1 MESALSRSFVTMIRL
16 LTRFLVAFVLFGS
29 LLVSADLLAQV
40 SAPPAGRPSTPGSA
54 ADKVELLPGSDS
66 LVGMN
71 VPGQVV
77 RKIYN
82 NVRFR
87 QKGMLMYCDLAI
99 QNATTNVI
107 EAYGNVQIIQGDT
120 ITVRGDTLFYYGNTR
135 QANVRG
141 RVSLRDRKMTLT
153 TAQLDYDM
161 LSGIAHYPTPGRIVD
176 KENVLTS
183 REGYYDTRTKL
194 FTFRQNVRLVNTKGT
209 LTADSLLYNSIT
221 RIATF
226 QGPTR
231 ITNKDGV
238 LTAVAGQYNT
248 TSGIS
253 NFQRRATVETPKYR
267 LTGDSLYY
275 DNVSE
280 LGIAKG
286 NVIMV
291 AKDRQAVITGDHVRY
306 NGKAGISRVTGHA
319 VAKSL
324 ANEAAKDTLYLR
336 ADTLFSFDNK
346 LTNTR
351 RLLGQK
357 NVILYKSDL
366 QSKCDSLIYD
376 TADSTIYFFK
386 KPIVWSQ
393 NKYQMEADSMR
404 AVLKNNKIQTMYLKA
419 KSFVISLDT
428 LKNYN
433 QIKGRTITA
442 FFKTKITSTPLN
454 SAAEEPALV
463 ASKTNSPRSVSTAAT
478 NTISKR
484 VLTSKSSSPASTTV
498 LNQEQTVL
506 DRVLVDGNGQSLYY
520 AVDEKNK
527 LIGLN
532 HVESSRMNIEF
543 EENKVGRIRFYGHP
557 DSQLIPPKELT
568 PDVQQLDGFRWREA
582 EKPTKNQVLWLETPP
597 AEQPIIRKPLKNK
610 STIKPLAQKLVRK
623 GNN

>member
-1 MESALSRSFVTMIRL
+1 MESALSRSFVSMIRL
-16 LTRFLVAFVLFGS
+16 FAAFLL
-29 LLVSADLLAQV
+29 LCLWLVSVDSLAQV
-40 SAPPAGRPSTPGSA
+40 RPPAPGRPVATGSV
-54 ADKVELLPGSDS
+54 ADKVELLPGADS
-66 LVGMN
+66 LVGMT

-87 QKGMLMYCDLAI
+87 QKGVLMFCDLAI

-107 EAYGNVQIIQGDT
+107 EAYGHVKIVQGDT
-120 ITVRGDTLFYYGNTR
+120 ITVQGDTMFYYGNVR
-135 QANVRG
+135 QANMRG
-141 RVSLRDRKMTLT
+141 RVSMRDRKMTLT

-183 REGYYDTRTKL
+183 REGYYDTRSKL
-194 FTFRQNVRLVNTKGT
+194 FTFRQNVRLVNPKGT
-209 LTADSLLYNSIT
+209 LTADSLLYNSLT
-221 RIATF
+221 RMAIF

-238 LTAVAGQYNT
+238 LTAVEGQYNT
-248 TSGIS
+248 TTGIS

-275 DNVSE
+275 DNITE

-291 AKDRQAVITGDHVRY
+291 AKDRKAVILGDHVRY
-306 NGKAGISRVTGHA
+306 NGKAGISRATGHP

-324 ANEAAKDTLYLR
+324 ANETTKDTLYLR

-346 LTNTR
+346 VTNTR

-357 NVILYKSDL
+357 NVFLYKSDL

-376 TADSTIYFFK
+376 TADSTIYFYK

-404 AVLKNNKIQTMYLKA
+404 AVMKNNKIHTLFLKT

-433 QIKGRTITA
+433 QVKGRTVTA
-442 FFKTKITSTPLN
+442 FFATKIVSTTVTAAELPVSTTNASGTVPRSASSVATKQPLKRVSTPK
-454 SAAEEPALV
+454 EG
-463 ASKTNSPRSVSTAAT
+463 
-478 NTISKR
+478 
-484 VLTSKSSSPASTTV
+484 SPASTTV
-498 LNQEQTVL
+498 LKQEQTVL
-506 DRVLVDGNGQSLYY
+506 DRVLVEGNGQSLYY

-543 EENKVGRIRFYGHP
+543 NDNKVGKIRFYGHP

-568 PDVQQLDGFRWREA
+568 PEVQQLDGFRWREQ
-582 EKPTKNQVLWLETPP
+582 EKPTKNQVLWLEKPP
-597 AEQPIIRKPLKNK
+597 VEQPVIRKPLKNK
-610 STIKPLAQKLVRK
+610 GLIKPLAQKLVQK
-623 GNN
+623 TIN

>member
-1 MESALSRSFVTMIRL
+1 M
-16 LTRFLVAFVLFGS
+16 
-29 LLVSADLLAQV
+29 
-40 SAPPAGRPSTPGSA
+40 PGST

-66 LVGMN
+66 LVGVN
-71 VPGQVV
+71 IPGQVV

-87 QKGMLMYCDLAI
+87 QKGVLMYCDLAI
-99 QNATTNVI
+99 QNVTTNVI
-107 EAYGNVQIIQGDT
+107 EAYGNVRLIQGDT
-120 ITVRGDTLFYYGNTR
+120 INVRGDTMFYYGNTR
-135 QANVRG
+135 QANLRG
-141 RVSLRDRKMTLT
+141 NVVMRDRKMTLT
-153 TAQLDYDM
+153 TQQLDYDM
-161 LSGIAHYPTPGRIVD
+161 LSGVAHYPVPGRIVD

-183 REGYYDTRTKL
+183 REGYYDTRSKL

-209 LTADSLLYNSIT
+209 LTADSLLYNSLS

-238 LTAVAGQYNT
+238 LTAIAGQYNT
-248 TSGIS
+248 ATGIS
-253 NFQRRATVETPKYR
+253 NFQRRATVDTPKYR

-291 AKDRQAVITGDHVRY
+291 AKDRKAVITGEHVRY
-306 NGKAGISRVTGHA
+306 NGKSGISRVTGHP

-324 ANEAAKDTLYLR
+324 ASETTRDTLYMR

-357 NVILYKSDL
+357 NVFVYKSDL

-376 TADSTIYFFK
+376 TADSTIHFFK

-393 NKYQMEADSMR
+393 DKYQMEADTMR
-404 AVLKNNKIQTMYLKA
+404 ALLKNNRINTMFLKGR
-419 KSFVISLDT
+419 SFVISLDT

-433 QIKGRTITA
+433 QIKGRTVTAYFVTKVIPASTRLVQTQTGETTKKITGA
-442 FFKTKITSTPLN
+442 TASTKPGVPSRTLPRATSTP
-454 SAAEEPALV
+454 A
-463 ASKTNSPRSVSTAAT
+463 R
-478 NTISKR
+478 
-484 VLTSKSSSPASTTV
+484 
-498 LNQEQTVL
+498 EQTTL
-506 DRVLVDGNGQSLYY
+506 DRVLVDGNGQSIYY
-520 AVDEKNK
+520 AVDDKNR

-532 HVESSRMNIEF
+532 HVECSRMNMEF
-543 EENKVGRIRFYGHP
+543 ANNKVGQIRFYGRP
-557 DSQLIPPKELT
+557 DAQLIPPKEFT
-568 PDVQQLDGFRWREA
+568 DDAQKLDGFRWREV
-582 EKPTKNQVLWLETPP
+582 EKPTKGQVLWLETPP
-597 AEQPIIRKPLKNK
+597 TEQPAAKKPPKIK
-610 STIKPLAQKLVRK
+610 GSAKPLARK
-623 GNN
+623 NVQRGNK

>member
-1 MESALSRSFVTMIRL
+1 MRL
-16 LTRFLVAFVLFGS
+16 LIHVITAFLLLGS
-29 LLVSADLLAQV
+29 LLRPADVRAQ
-40 SAPPAGRPSTPGSA
+40 AGRPLLTGST

-66 LVGMN
+66 LVGVN
-71 VPGQVV
+71 IPGQVV

-87 QKGMLMYCDLAI
+87 QKGVLMYCDLAI
-99 QNATTNVI
+99 QNVTTNII
-107 EAYGNVQIIQGDT
+107 EAYGNVRLIQGDT
-120 ITVRGDTLFYYGNTR
+120 INVRGDTMFYYGNTR
-135 QANVRG
+135 QANLRG
-141 RVSLRDRKMTLT
+141 NVVMRDRKMTLT
-153 TAQLDYDM
+153 TRQLDYDM

-183 REGYYDTRTKL
+183 REGYYDTRSKL

-209 LTADSLLYNSIT
+209 LTADSLLYNSLS

-238 LTAVAGQYNT
+238 LTAIAGQYNT
-248 TSGIS
+248 ATGIS
-253 NFQRRATVETPKYR
+253 NFQRRATVDTPKYR

-291 AKDRQAVITGDHVRY
+291 AKDRKAIITGEHVRY
-306 NGKAGISRVTGHA
+306 NGKSGISRVTGRP

-324 ANEAAKDTLYLR
+324 ASETTRDTLYMR

-351 RLLGQK
+351 RLLGQR
-357 NVILYKSDL
+357 NVFVYKSDL

-376 TADSTIYFFK
+376 TADSTIHFFK

-393 NKYQMEADSMR
+393 NKYQLEADTMR
-404 AVLKNNKIQTMYLKA
+404 ALLKNNRINTMFLKGR
-419 KSFVISLDT
+419 SFVISLDT

-433 QIKGRTITA
+433 QIKGRTVTA
-442 FFKTKITSTPLN
+442 YFVTKVIPAPTTLVQTQTGE
-454 SAAEEPALV
+454 AAKKIAG
-463 ASKTNSPRSVSTAAT
+463 AT
-478 NTISKR
+478 
-484 VLTSKSSSPASTTV
+484 ASTKPGVSSRPLPRPTSAPTPAR
-498 LNQEQTVL
+498 EETTL
-506 DRVLVDGNGQSLYY
+506 DRVLVDGNGQSIYY
-520 AVDEKNK
+520 AVDDKNR

-532 HVESSRMNIEF
+532 HVECSRMNIEF
-543 EENKVGRIRFYGHP
+543 ANNKVGQIRFYGRP
-557 DSQLIPPKELT
+557 DAQLIPPKEFT
-568 PDVQQLDGFRWREA
+568 EDAQKLDGFRWRDV
-582 EKPTKNQVLWLETPP
+582 EKPTKGQVLWLETPP
-597 AEQPIIRKPLKNK
+597 AEQPAAKKAPKIKGAA
-610 STIKPLAQKLVRK
+610 KPLARK
-623 GNN
+623 NVQRGNK

>member
-16 LTRFLVAFVLFGS
+16 LAAFLFCS
-29 LLVSADLLAQV
+29 LLVSTPLLAQV
-40 SAPPAGRPSTPGSA
+40 GPPLPGRPSTPGIA
-54 ADKVELLPGSDS
+54 ATDKVDLLHADS
-66 LVGMN
+66 LVGVN
-71 VPGQVV
+71 TPGQVV

-87 QKGMLMYCDLAI
+87 QKGVLLFCDLAV
-99 QNATTNVI
+99 QNATTNII
-107 EAYGNVQIIQGDT
+107 EAYGHVKIIQGDT
-120 ITVRGDTLFYYGNTR
+120 ITVLGDTMFYYGNVR
-135 QANVRG
+135 QANLRG
-141 RVSLRDRKMTLT
+141 HVIMRDRKMTLT

-161 LSGIAHYPTPGRIVD
+161 LSGVAHYPTPGRIVD

-183 REGYYDTRTKL
+183 REGYYDTHTKL
-194 FTFRQNVRLVNTKGT
+194 FTFRQNVRLVNPKGT
-209 LTADSLLYNSIT
+209 LTADSLLYNSLT
-221 RIATF
+221 RLAIF

-238 LTAVAGQYNT
+238 LTAIEGQYNT
-248 TSGIS
+248 TTGIS

-275 DNVSE
+275 DNITE

-286 NVIMV
+286 HVIMV

-306 NGKAGISRVTGHA
+306 NGKAGISRVTGHP

-324 ANEAAKDTLYLR
+324 ANETTNDTLYLR

-357 NVILYKSDL
+357 NVFLYRSDL

-404 AVLKNNKIQTMYLKA
+404 AVMKNNHINTMFLKS

-442 FFKTKITSTPLN
+442 FFVTKVVSTTAAPLN
-454 SAAEEPALV
+454 SPDTQAPKM
-463 ASKTNSPRSVSTAAT
+463 ASASLSVSAVAT
-478 NTISKR
+478 NLPAKR
-484 VLTSKSSSPASTTV
+484 VLSQKSSSPTSSTV
-498 LNQEQTVL
+498 LAKEQTVI
-506 DRVLVDGNGQSLYY
+506 DRVLVEGNGQSLYY

-543 EENKVGRIRFYGHP
+543 TDNKVGRIRFYGHP

-568 PDVQQLDGFRWREA
+568 PDTQQLDGFRWRET
-582 EKPTKNQVLWLETPP
+582 EKPTKGQVLWLETPP
-597 AEQPIIRKPLKNK
+597 VEQPVIRKPLKK
-610 STIKPLAQKLVRK
+610 KGIVKPLAQKPVLK
-623 GNN
+623 GNK

>member
-1 MESALSRSFVTMIRL
+1 MESARSRSFVTMIALRTHFLAAFIL
-16 LTRFLVAFVLFGS
+16 LGS
-29 LLVSADLLAQV
+29 LLVSVDTLAQV
-40 SAPPAGRPSTPGSA
+40 GYPSPGRPSAGGGAT
-54 ADKVELLPGSDS
+54 DKVELLPGSDS
-66 LVGMN
+66 LVNMN
-71 VPGQVV
+71 IPGQIV

-87 QKGMLMYCDLAI
+87 QKGVLMFCDLAV
-99 QNATTNVI
+99 QNVTANVI
-107 EAYGNVQIIQGDT
+107 EAYGNVKIIQGDT
-120 ITVRGDTLFYYGNTR
+120 ITVQGDTMFYYGNTR
-135 QANVRG
+135 QANLRG
-141 RVSLRDRKMTLT
+141 HVSMRDRKMTLT

-161 LSGIAHYPTPGRIVD
+161 LSGIAHYPVPGRIVD

-183 REGYYDTRTKL
+183 REGYYDTRSKL
-194 FTFRQNVRLVNTKGT
+194 FTFQQNVRLVNTKGT
-209 LTADSLLYNSIT
+209 LVADALLYNSLT
-221 RIATF
+221 RLATF

-238 LTAVAGQYNT
+238 LTAVAGEYNT
-248 TSGIS
+248 TTGVS

-275 DNVSE
+275 DNISE
-280 LGIAKG
+280 LGVAKG

-291 AKDRQAVITGDHVRY
+291 AKDRKAVITGDHVRY

-324 ANEAAKDTLYLR
+324 ANETTNDTLYLR

-351 RLLGQK
+351 RMLGQK
-357 NVILYKSDL
+357 NVFVYKSDL

-404 AVLKNNKIQTMYLKA
+404 AVFKNNKINTLFLKS
-419 KSFVISLDT
+419 KSFVISVDT
-428 LKNYN
+428 LKNFN
-433 QIKGRTITA
+433 QIKGRTVTA
-442 FFKTKITSTPLN
+442 YFVTKKVTATAPEEARPGSKTAILAPTLQSV
-454 SAAEEPALV
+454 SAA
-463 ASKTNSPRSVSTAAT
+463 AT
-478 NTISKR
+478 KSIPKR
-484 VLTSKSSSPASTTV
+484 VLTKKIDSLPSGTV
-498 LNQEQTVL
+498 PVQEQTVL
-506 DRVLVDGNGQSLYY
+506 DRVLVEGNGQSIYY

-543 EENKVGRIRFYGHP
+543 TDNKVGRIRFYGHP
-557 DSQLIPPKELT
+557 DSQLVPPKELT
-568 PDVQQLDGFRWREA
+568 PDAQQLDGFRWREV
-582 EKPTKNQVLWLETPP
+582 EKPTKGQVLWLETPP
-597 AEQPIIRKPLKNK
+597 AEQPMNKKQIKNK
-610 STIKPLAQKLVRK
+610 TKIKPLAQKLVQK
-623 GNN
+623 DIN

>member
-1 MESALSRSFVTMIRL
+1 MSAS
-16 LTRFLVAFVLFGS
+16 LTRFLTAFILLGS
-29 LLVSADLLAQV
+29 LLVSADTLAQV
-40 SAPPAGRPSTPGSA
+40 GYPAPGRPSAGGSVI
-54 ADKVELLPGSDS
+54 DKVELLPGSDS

-99 QNATTNVI
+99 QNVTSNVI
-107 EAYGNVQIIQGDT
+107 EAYGNVRLIQGDT
-120 ITVRGDTLFYYGNTR
+120 ISARSDTMFYYGNDR
-135 QANVRG
+135 QANLRG
-141 RVSLRDRKMTLT
+141 HVTMRDRKMTLT
-153 TAQLDYDM
+153 TSQLDYDM
-161 LSGIAHYPTPGRIVD
+161 LSGIAHYPVPGRIVD

-183 REGYYDTRTKL
+183 REGYYDTRSKL
-194 FTFRQNVRLVNTKGT
+194 FTFQQNVRLVNTKGT
-209 LTADSLLYNSIT
+209 LVADALLYNSLT
-221 RIATF
+221 RLATF

-231 ITNKDGV
+231 ITNKEGV
-238 LTAVAGQYNT
+238 LTAVAGEYNT
-248 TSGIS
+248 TTGVS

-275 DNVSE
+275 DNISE

-291 AKDRQAVITGDHVRY
+291 AKDRKAVITGDHVRY

-324 ANEAAKDTLYLR
+324 ANETTNDTLYLR

-346 LTNTR
+346 VTNTR
-351 RLLGQK
+351 RMLGQK
-357 NVILYKSDL
+357 NVFLYKSDL

-376 TADSTIYFFK
+376 TLDSTIYFFK

-404 AVLKNNKIQTMYLKA
+404 AVFKNNKIHTLFLKS
-419 KSFVISLDT
+419 KSFVISVDT
-428 LKNYN
+428 LKNFN
-433 QIKGRTITA
+433 QIKGRTVTA
-442 FFKTKITSTPLN
+442 YFVTKKVSVTASENGQADAKTPVSAPTLQSV
-454 SAAEEPALV
+454 SAA
-463 ASKTNSPRSVSTAAT
+463 AT
-478 NTISKR
+478 KSLPKR
-484 VLTSKSSSPASTTV
+484 VLTKNSESLPPMPATV
-498 LNQEQTVL
+498 QEQTVL
-506 DRVLVDGNGQSLYY
+506 DRVLVEGNGQSIYY

-543 EENKVGRIRFYGHP
+543 TDNKVGRIRFYGHP

-568 PDVQQLDGFRWREA
+568 PDAQQLDGFRWRDA
-582 EKPTKNQVLWLETPP
+582 EKPTKGQVLWLETPP
-597 AEQPIIRKPLKNK
+597 AEQPVNRKQNK
-610 STIKPLAQKLVRK
+610 IKPKIKPLGQKLVQK
-623 GNN
+623 DIN

>member
-1 MESALSRSFVTMIRL
+1 MIRL
-16 LTRFLVAFVLFGS
+16 PVCFTVIAFWLLF
-29 LLVSADLLAQV
+29 VVTSANVLAQV
-40 SAPPAGRPSTPGSA
+40 GGQPIAGGA
-54 ADKVELLPGSDS
+54 GDKVELFHADS
-66 LVGMN
+66 LVVLN
-71 VPGQVV
+71 IPGQAV
-77 RKIYN
+77 RKLYN
-82 NVRFR
+82 NVRLKH
-87 QKGMLMYCDLAI
+87 KGVLMYCDLAV
-99 QNATTNVI
+99 QNVTTNVI
-107 EAYGNVQIIQGDT
+107 EAYGNVRLIQGDT
-120 ITVRGDTLFYYGNTR
+120 INVRGDTMFYYGNMR
-135 QANVRG
+135 QANMRG
-141 RVSLRDRKMTLT
+141 HVTMHDRKMTLT

-161 LSGIAHYPTPGRIVD
+161 LSGIAHYPVPGRIVD
-176 KENVLTS
+176 KDNILTS
-183 REGYYDTRTKL
+183 REGYYDTRSKL

-209 LTADSLLYNSIT
+209 LTADSLLYNSLT
-221 RIATF
+221 RLATF

-231 ITNKDGV
+231 ITNKEGV
-238 LTAVAGQYNT
+238 LTAIAGEYNT
-248 TSGIS
+248 TTGIS

-291 AKDRQAVITGDHVRY
+291 AKDRKAIITGDHVRY

-324 ANEAAKDTLYLR
+324 ANETTKDTLYLR

-346 LTNTR
+346 ATNTR

-357 NVILYKSDL
+357 NVFVYKSDL

-404 AVLKNNKIQTMYLKA
+404 AVMKNNRIHTLFLKA

-428 LKNYN
+428 LNNFN

-442 FFKTKITSTPLN
+442 YFITQTVSATATPTSTP
-454 SAAEEPALV
+454 SAKIKAKTTAL
-463 ASKTNSPRSVSTAAT
+463 RSVSAVAT
-478 NTISKR
+478 NAPTQR
-484 VLTSKSSSPASTTV
+484 VLDKKTGGPTSATV
-498 LNQEQTVL
+498 AVQEQTVL
-506 DRVLVDGNGQSLYY
+506 DRVLVDGNGQSIYY

-543 EENKVGRIRFYGHP
+543 TDNKVGRIRFYGHP
-557 DSQLIPPKELT
+557 DSQLVPPKEIT
-568 PDVQQLDGFRWREA
+568 PDAEQLDGFRWRES
-582 EKPTKNQVLWLETPP
+582 EKPTKAQVLWLEVPP
-597 AEQPIIRKPLKNK
+597 KEQPVIKKPIKNK
-610 STIKPLAQKLVRK
+610 GTIKPLAQKLVQK
-623 GNN
+623 GIN